1 MSTRK
6 GTTWRE
12 VEAALDAYMNAANRV
27 GYTDGHRGATREGQD
42 STALYE
48 RSLLLWKFAGEA
60 RTKLERTIRA
70 YAKAQARKA
79 LTRRGR

>member
-12 VEAALDAYMNAANRV
+12 VEAAIENYRRCCADCDGYAIADGPMEAMRTAYDN
-27 GYTDGHRGATREGQD
+27 
-42 STALYE
+42 L
-48 RSLLLWKFAGEA
+48 K
-60 RTKLERTIRA
+60 RTIRA

>member
-12 VEAALDAYMNAANRV
+12 VEAALDAYMNAANCV
-27 GYTDGHRGATREGQD
+27 GYIDGYRGATQKGQD
-42 STALYE
+42 SRELYE
-48 RSLLLWKFAGEA
+48 RSLRLWKFVGEA

-79 LTRRGR
+79 LTRR